1 MEPCGAPP
9 PPQLGLGGFLFDEYQ
24 RIALEERFKFWDL
37 IFTNPSADPRDMP
50 PYLLFNDAELA
61 VRTLLFGG
69 TTPGNPSLRRS
80 GSDDQRAQLRT
91 LFDRYEKAEYLPD
104 QLRRAYFLYFN
115 MAIHWLK
122 AMSPYLDNLIFM
134 SNISTPLTDFDE
146 PSQRRYIKYLEFLGA
161 VHCRPV
167 RRRRQLQIPLSMLAS
182 TYVNSNTNTQQLQ
195 YFTGLR

>member
-1 MEPCGAPP
+1 MEVEPCGAPP

-104 QLRRAYFLYFN
+104 QLRRAYFLFFN

-134 SNISTPLTDFDE
+134 SNISRQYAAYRL
-146 PSQRRYIKYLEFLGA
+146 RRAFTKTLYIWS
-161 VHCRPV
+161 R
-167 RRRRQLQIPLSMLAS
+167 
-182 TYVNSNTNTQQLQ
+182 TQQTSPKTATATNPPF
-195 YFTGLR
+195 YARKYICK